1 MRAIRGS
8 QTNYKNARARRG
20 SRIEISKKKKR
31 KKEEGNRKKR

>member
-20 SRIEISKKKKR
+20 SRIEIAKKKK
-31 KKEEGNRKKR
+31 KKEIE